1 MTIGIDIDDT
11 ITKTSEK
18 AAENLAKYD
27 NNYLD
32 YHNLP
37 SEKYEEFMKLYQA
50 EILRTVELREGVKEA
65 FRYFKDKGYR
75 IVIITARD
83 NTYSKEIK
91 TITLDY
97 LAQNELDYDKII
109 LGKENKGKIAK
120 EEGID
125 IFIDD
130 KETVLDDM
138 VENGIKTIRRT
149 EKTDSKHVSFAN
161 WSDIVNYIKT
171 LEG

>member
-37 SEKYEEFMKLYQA
+37 KEKYEEFMKLYQA
-50 EILRTVELREGVKEA
+50 EILRTVERREGVKE
-65 FRYFKDKGYR
+65 
-75 IVIITARD
+75 V
-83 NTYSKEIK
+83 K

-97 LAQNELDYDKII
+97 LAQNELEYDKII

>member
-1 MTIGIDIDDT
+1 M
-11 ITKTSEK
+11 
-18 AAENLAKYD
+18 
-27 NNYLD
+27 
-32 YHNLP
+32 
-37 SEKYEEFMKLYQA
+37 
-50 EILRTVELREGVKEA
+50 
-65 FRYFKDKGYR
+65 
-75 IVIITARD
+75 
-83 NTYSKEIK
+83 
-91 TITLDY
+91 DY
-97 LAQNELDYDKII
+97 LAQNELEYDKII

-171 LEG
+171 KEG